1 MGFWGVLFSIHR
13 EILPLKVPGGLK
25 ISISDRLPGKDNP
38 PPQNPYENE
47 IVIDLLRGAKF
58 SFLSL

>member
-1 MGFWGVLFSIHR
+1 MGFWVVLFSIQR

-25 ISISDRLPGKDNP
+25 ISISDRLPGKDNQ